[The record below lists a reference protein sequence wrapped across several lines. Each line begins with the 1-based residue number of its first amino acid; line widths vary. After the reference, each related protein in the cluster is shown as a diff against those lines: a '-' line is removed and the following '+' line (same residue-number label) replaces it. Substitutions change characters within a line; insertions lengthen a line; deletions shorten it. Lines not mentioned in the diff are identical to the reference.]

1 MSGVDSVVRVVQDTV
16 TWLQANALGIEGLFR
31 ARGDMSQIHAIKQ
44 KYDRGMPGAL
54 QGCKD
59 PFVVAGVLKLHLATL
74 PEPLLSFRLYDSF
87 LSVASTHNR
96 SQRIQ
101 QLRHL
106 IHCLP
111 PPALRIVELVIPLL
125 AQICATNKSP
135 TNTPQRLAVLF
146 SPILLRLRNADVYK
160 VVEDVKRADAVT
172 EELIRE
178 YETVLLFEP
187 ETSANFYVSESKKC
201 EPNKQETKTVSGTA
215 QPDLMNSPGAPPN
228 RIPPDPLVDT
238 VLDGAIDML
247 FSEAPGV
254 FVEVDRA
261 LGGALGHVFSGSV
274 KKMTADELHAE
285 KVVVKRKLRNFDN
298 YFYERHGRKA
308 SREDKEHLRPLYL
321 RYYKLRCFL
330 EGGRDK
336 KEWKNGGPRVMD
348 ITNRMTLDS
357 QPASRKHYRGYQ
369 GDNDLENH
377 IH

>member
-1 MSGVDSVVRVVQDTV
+1 MSGVDTAVRVVQDTV

-44 KYDRGMPGAL
+44 KYDRGIPGAL

-96 SQRIQ
+96 SRRIQ
-101 QLRHL
+101 QLQHL

-187 ETSANFYVSESKKC
+187 EISANVP
-201 EPNKQETKTVSGTA
+201 EPNKQENTNTSGTA
-215 QPDLMNSPGAPPN
+215 QPDLTKASGATQN
-228 RIPPDPLVDT
+228 RIPMDPLVDT
-238 VLDGAIDML
+238 TLDGATDML

-261 LGGALGHVFSGSV
+261 LGGALGHIFNGSV
-274 KKMTADELHAE
+274 KKMTADDLHAE

-336 KEWKNGGPRVMD
+336 KEWKNG
-348 ITNRMTLDS
+348 
-357 QPASRKHYRGYQ
+357 K
-369 GDNDLENH
+369 
-377 IH
+377 